1 MIYKTVDGHTL
12 ALYVN
17 EPAEPSAK
25 LRAAVVF
32 LNGGGWTGDLPQQ
45 FNQQS
50 NTVAEHGAV
59 GIEVKYRLLNK
70 RDRTTPP
77 RICVEDAKSAIRWV
91 SSHASELKID
101 PNRIAAAGGS
111 AGGYMAAYAAMVPG
125 WDAPGEPADVSAK
138 PDALVLFNPVLDNS
152 PNGCGNPR
160 FGQDDKRRSP
170 LFFASSDVSP
180 MLIQSGANDA
190 FLHAA
195 VLRMFQKR
203 PQADHVHCDL
213 AI

>member
-111 AGGYMAAYAAMVPG
+111 AGGGTWLPTQRWFRAGTLPANPRMFPQSPTRWCSSTLCWITAPTAAATLA
-125 WDAPGEPADVSAK
+125 SAK
-138 PDALVLFNPVLDNS
+138 T
-152 PNGCGNPR
+152 
-160 FGQDDKRRSP
+160 
-170 LFFASSDVSP
+170 
-180 MLIQSGANDA
+180 ISGA
-190 FLHAA
+190 
-195 VLRMFQKR
+195 VLSSS
-203 PQADHVHCDL
+203 PQAMFRPC
-213 AI
+213 